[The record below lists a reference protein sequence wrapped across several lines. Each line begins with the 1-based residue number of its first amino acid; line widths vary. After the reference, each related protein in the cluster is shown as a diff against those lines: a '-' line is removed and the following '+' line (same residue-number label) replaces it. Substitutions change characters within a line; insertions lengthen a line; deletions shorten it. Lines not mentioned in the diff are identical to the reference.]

1 MGEFGVGSTCSR
13 TSLKTSMSYLL
24 DLKGTSTLNIY
35 ILMPS
40 LFSLHLIFTMLTPS
54 FILLVVIN
62 MILVSFV
69 TFHFFEACGLSID
82 SIDRLLGGGLR
93 QGQLTEVTGPS
104 SSGKTQVRR

>member
-1 MGEFGVGSTCSR
+1 
-13 TSLKTSMSYLL
+13 
-24 DLKGTSTLNIY
+24 
-35 ILMPS
+35 
-40 LFSLHLIFTMLTPS
+40 
-54 FILLVVIN
+54 